1 MHRAGHK
8 PWRGH
13 VRSIEGSRIVVEAA
27 GHRGPIVQT
36 GIPPDMLAAALKPGD
51 PIEVYVHRSTRTGET
66 EFTTKYLDERY
77 RTPTPAATS
86 AETVPVASSPPPEPP
101 APHGA
106 SVTSGDAGP
115 SLQASRPPEP
125 ASPQADAPVAPLPP
139 ATTTS
144 PQGAPPLARTL
155 REPSRHA
162 TVLRIDGP
170 RDIVVR
176 SGKCE
181 GRLLGPVLLLESYA
195 RTLKPG
201 QALPSRVR
209 RTRAAQDGILQF
221 ELVSRP
227 GAHSTVAAVS
237 MRQAWRKVAGAWG
250 CKAGDIVRGRV
261 VALHGEQGAEIEV
274 YPEVVLS
281 LPLEQVDWEVVKPRQ
296 LPHLLPIGK
305 VLRVKVTHLD
315 PDACAGQAT
324 LCYVP
329 ADERA
334 GFPLP
339 GIDTCFLHD
348 EPTTLRLREDKARE
362 RKQARDHMRRAKA
375 AEGEARQRRLQ
386 QKQEAERRD
395 ELAAEPRRMQER
407 NLRAQLLAS
416 PEAFLAGMH
425 SAYARTFTADDRKDY
440 PLATVHIGRE
450 FLGSVQAL
458 QGISITKVVDVSV
471 EVACGYARA
480 VEGREVHRLRSGP
493 AGNAPPRVRTRD
505 DATAW
510 RCALQVKTPGARRL
524 HWWEV
529 RSSSGRVIELA
540 CVGHHDDM
548 HIPE

>member
-1 MHRAGHK
+1 M
-8 PWRGH
+8 
-13 VRSIEGSRIVVEAA
+13 RSIEGSQIMVEWA
-27 GHRGPIVQT
+27 GQRGPIVET
-36 GIPPDMLAAALKPGD
+36 TIPLDMLAAALRVGE
-51 PIEVYVHRSTRTGET
+51 PIEVYVFRSKKPGEAEFSTRD
-66 EFTTKYLDERY
+66 LDARY
-77 RTPTPAATS
+77 RTPTPAAAT
-86 AETVPVASSPPPEPP
+86 AEPVPVSSRPPPAPAAPHDASATSGDEGPSAQETKAPEAACAQTDAAVAPTPPEPGS
-101 APHGA
+101 GA
-106 SVTSGDAGP
+106 
-115 SLQASRPPEP
+115 
-125 ASPQADAPVAPLPP
+125 
-139 ATTTS
+139 
-144 PQGAPPLARTL
+144 QGAPARVRTL
-155 REPSRHA
+155 PEPSAHA
-162 TVLRIDGP
+162 VVLRIDGP

-176 SGKCE
+176 SGECE

-227 GAHSTVAAVS
+227 GAHSTVAAAS

-305 VLRVKVTHLD
+305 VLLVKVTHLD

-324 LCYVP
+324 LRYVH

-362 RKQARDHMRRAKA
+362 RKQALEQMRRAKA

-529 RSSSGRVIELA
+529 RSTSGRVIELA